1 MNFKFKLSRRLA
13 RMKFGAAIFG
23 ALALGCGLTESG
35 PVVDRIEFINIVP
48 ARLSLVAS
56 QSAVLAVYAT
66 TSRGN
71 QAETGMLQWSTTG
84 GTITSNGIINGI
96 LNVTYTSPTLI
107 GNYFFTVIAVTG
119 APFGT
124 ADILVTQQPVPVAG
138 VTVTPSNVTLT
149 VGDTT
154 RLLATLT
161 EATGRVV
168 VGRPIDWSTSD
179 GAVATVLATGS
190 VRAMGVGTATITATS
205 EGHSGT
211 AVITVN
217 P

>member
-13 RMKFGAAIFG
+13 RMKLGAAIFG
-23 ALALGCGLTESG
+23 ALALGCALAESG
-35 PVVDRIEFINIVP
+35 PVVERIESINMVP
-48 ARLSLVAS
+48 ARLSLVPS
-56 QSAVLAVYAT
+56 QSAILAVFAT

-71 QAETGMLQWSTTG
+71 QAETSMLQWTTTG

-96 LNVTYTSPTLI
+96 LNVTYTSPTAPN
-107 GNYFFTVIAVTG
+107 NYFFTVTAITG
-119 APFGT
+119 APSGT
-124 ADILVTQQPVPVAG
+124 ADILVTASPAPVAA
-138 VTVTPSNVTLT
+138 VTVTPANVTLT

-154 RLLATLT
+154 RFYATLT

-168 VGRPIDWSTSD
+168 VGRLIDWTSSD
-179 GAVATVLATGS
+179 GGVATVLATGS

-205 EGHSGT
+205 EGHSAT
-211 AVITVN
+211 AVVTVN

>member
-1 MNFKFKLSRRLA
+1 MSRRSRFVTA
-13 RMKFGAAIFG
+13 FAG
-23 ALALGCGLTESG
+23 ALALGCGLTAAG
-35 PVVDRIEFINIVP
+35 PTVDRIESINIVP
-48 ARLSLVAS
+48 ARLSLVPF
-56 QSAVLAVYAT
+56 QSVDLAVFAT

-71 QAETGMLQWSTTG
+71 QAETSMLQWTTTG
-84 GTITSNGIINGI
+84 GTVTSNGIINGV
-96 LNVTYTSPTLI
+96 LHVTYSSPSPTGI
-107 GNYFFTVIAVTG
+107 GNHFFTVTSVTG
-119 APFGT
+119 APSGI
-124 ADILVTQQPVPVAG
+124 ADILVTASPAPVTS
-138 VTVTPSNVTLT
+138 VTVTPANVTLT

-154 RLLATLT
+154 RYYATLT

-168 VGRPIDWSTSD
+168 VGRLIDWSTTD

-211 AVITVN
+211 AVVTVT